1 MDKEAKDEERNSISA
16 EGNSENLSNQI
27 SYSSID
33 QEGRPRPNKRNN
45 VSSYFYF
52 SAK

>member
-1 MDKEAKDEERNSISA
+1 MDKETKDEDRNSISN

-33 QEGRPRPNKRNN
+33 QEGRPRLNKRNN
-45 VSSYFYF
+45 VSHYF
-52 SAK
+52 